1 MECSDIVF
9 LDLFSGAGGFPLGFM
24 EAGFSFRTHYFS
36 EIDKYAI
43 ANYHYNFKY
52 ARYAGTVEKI
62 KARSIQ
68 RPDIVTFGFPCQ
80 DLSLAGKRHGLNG
93 ERSGL
98 FFEALRII
106 TEYKPRVFV
115 FENVKG
121 IFSSNNGK
129 DFEII
134 LKAIADSGL
143 YECEWQLL
151 NTAWFL
157 PQHRHRIYFIGH
169 LRGAS
174 RPKVFPFKEDD
185 FPPPPRRAVQVA
197 GTLMA
202 SGGQLTNMDNY
213 VVDSLRTHGN
223 ARKLTPLEYER
234 LQGFPD
240 NWTRFGVENGE
251 RLQLSDTQRYQLMGN
266 AVSVPVVK
274 AIAERL
280 RVGDKVSPTVE
291 RVALNLEALELELE
305 LFGLD
310 F

>member
-24 EAGFSFRTHYFS
+24 KAGFTFRTHYFS

-52 ARYAGTVEKI
+52 ARYAGTVEEI
-62 KARSIQ
+62 KKGSIQ
-68 RPDIVTFGFPCQ
+68 QADIITFGFPCQ
-80 DLSLAGKRHGLNG
+80 DLSLAGKREGLKG
-93 ERSGL
+93 KRSSL

-106 TEYKPRVFV
+106 VEHKPRVFV

-121 IFSSNNGK
+121 IFSSNEGK

-134 LKAIADSGL
+134 LKAIADTGL

-151 NTAWFL
+151 DTSWFL
-157 PQHRHRIYFIGH
+157 PQHRHRIFFVGH
-169 LRGAS
+169 LRGKS
-174 RPKVFPFKEDD
+174 RPKVFPFTEND
-185 FPPPPRRAVQVA
+185 FPPDSGRPMQVA

-213 VVDSLRTHGN
+213 VVDSRKTYRN
-223 ARKLTPLEYER
+223 ARKLIPLEYER

-240 NWTRFGVENGE
+240 NWTLHGIENAE
-251 RLQLSDTQRYQLMGN
+251 RIQLSDTQRYQLSGN
-266 AVSVPVVK
+266 AVGVPVVK
-274 AIAERL
+274 AVAERL
-280 RVGDKVSPTVE
+280 KDPAPQLKSSS
-291 RVALNLEALELELE
+291 LELRALEVELE
-305 LFGLD
+305 LFGLGC
-310 F
+310 